1 MYTLEDLKK
10 AESDLQDWQRR
21 SDNYDGNNPNK
32 YDSSLK
38 QAKAMVR
45 MIKDQLK
52 ADGLL
57 SMSESEQLSARL
69 DAAFPYASSKEIVEF
84 EGKKY
89 QRMFY
94 PLQKSRSG
102 KTVTEWG
109 KSWSLVK

>member
-38 QAKAMVR
+38 QARAMVR

-94 PLQKSRSG
+94 PLQKEPKRENCNRMG
-102 KTVTEWG
+102 
-109 KSWSLVK
+109 